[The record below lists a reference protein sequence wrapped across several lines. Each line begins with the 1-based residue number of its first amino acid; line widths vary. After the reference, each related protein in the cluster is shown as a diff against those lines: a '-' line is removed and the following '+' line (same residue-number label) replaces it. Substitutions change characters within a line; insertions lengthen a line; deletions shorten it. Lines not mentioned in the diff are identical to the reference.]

1 MTAAAAVKQHDIII
15 ERADLA
21 APILYVSGKETVGIR
36 AGTVIRI
43 DGAAYGFDMD
53 TPLGVAGALVP
64 GYDYGVGIHENGKPF
79 ATVLAPANPLANGFV
94 AGFHYA
100 PSGCAEGTEG
110 GDGTPS
116 INPYSSWDIG
126 FRPAC
131 PDPRGMTL
139 VEIGQGRLFWEDI
152 YLLAADHL
160 QGTSRCGET
169 IADGRDL
176 PERLDGKGRYAK
188 LDHATAVE
196 ICAHH
201 GKRLIGAEEAFA
213 GAYGVKE
220 RCSRSK
226 DPVKTGSMEDGG
238 ARFVSRRGVLDA
250 TGTMWQRGTDGHPD
264 DPRPSLFGGSWLNGS
279 SAGSRYASLDYWPG
293 FSGGALGVRA
303 ACDHLNPAGFAR

>member
-21 APILYVSGKETVGIR
+21 APILYVSGKEAVGIR

-43 DGAAYGFDMD
+43 GGNAYGFDVD
-53 TPLGVAGALVP
+53 TPLDVFGAFAP
-64 GYDYGVGIHENGKPF
+64 GHDYGVGVHEDGRPF
-79 ATVLAPANPLANGFV
+79 AAVLAPTSPLSVGFI
-94 AGFHYA
+94 AGFHFA

-110 GDGTPS
+110 GDGIPS
-116 INPYSSWDIG
+116 VNPYSAWDIA
-126 FRPAC
+126 FRPTC

-139 VEIGQGRLFWEDI
+139 VEVSPGRLFWEDI

-160 QGTSRCGET
+160 QGTSRYNVM

-176 PERLDGKGRYAK
+176 PERIDGKGRYTR
-188 LDHATAVE
+188 LDNATAVE

-220 RCSRSK
+220 RCSRGT
-226 DPVKTGSMEDGG
+226 DPVKTGSMADGG
-238 ARFVSRRGVLDA
+238 ARFVSRRGVIDA
-250 TGTMWQRGTDGHPD
+250 TGTLWQRGTDGHPD
-264 DPRPSLFGGSWLNGS
+264 DPRPSIFGGSWLVGS
-279 SAGSRYASLDYWPG
+279 CAGSRYAYLDYWAE
-293 FSGGALGVRA
+293 FSYEFLGVRA
-303 ACDHLNPAGFAR
+303 ACDHLAPA